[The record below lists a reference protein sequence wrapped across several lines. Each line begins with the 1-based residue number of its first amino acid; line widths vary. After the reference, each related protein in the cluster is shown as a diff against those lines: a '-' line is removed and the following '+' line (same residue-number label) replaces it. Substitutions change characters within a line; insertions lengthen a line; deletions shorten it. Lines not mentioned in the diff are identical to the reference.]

1 MIWTVPNIV
10 SFARLLGIPAL
21 LYFGLV
27 EQNDV
32 VAFWIFA
39 IASITDW
46 LDGFLAR
53 KLNQF
58 SKLGELLDPIAD
70 RLYIFAAIMVL
81 LIRGVLPLLAVLL
94 ILGREIWLAYLQL
107 KNRRKGFAP
116 PQVHYVGKAGT
127 LLLLYSL
134 PAIFLGNIDFQ
145 FATGFHYLGVAF
157 LWWGIAT
164 YWYAGMLYLNQMRE
178 LQGN

>member
-1 MIWTVPNIV
+1 MWTIPNIV

-27 EQNDV
+27 EQNDLI
-32 VAFWIFA
+32 AFWIFA

-58 SKLGELLDPIAD
+58 SEIGALLDPIAD
-70 RLYIFAAIMVL
+70 RLYIVTAI
-81 LIRGVLPLLAVLL
+81 AVLL
-94 ILGREIWLAYLQL
+94 VRDLIPTVAVVLIVAREIWLLVLQVR
-107 KNRRKGFAP
+107 NRRAGFEP
-116 PQVHYVGKAGT
+116 PKVHYVGKAGT

-134 PAIFLGNIDFQ
+134 PAIFLGNLRFELSWV
-145 FATGFHYLGVAF
+145 FEHLGTAF
-157 LWWGIAT
+157 LWWGIAV
-164 YWYAGMLYLNQMRE
+164 YWYAGFLYRKQMQQLVR
-178 LQGN
+178 G

>member
-1 MIWTVPNIV
+1 MWTIPNIV

-27 EQNDV
+27 EQNDLI
-32 VAFWIFA
+32 AFWIFA

-58 SKLGELLDPIAD
+58 SEIGALLDPIAD
-70 RLYIFAAIMVL
+70 RLYIVTAI
-81 LIRGVLPLLAVLL
+81 AVLL
-94 ILGREIWLAYLQL
+94 VRDLIPTIAVVLIVAREIWLLVLQVR
-107 KNRRKGFAP
+107 NRRAGFEP
-116 PQVHYVGKAGT
+116 PKVHYVGKAGT

-134 PAIFLGNIDFQ
+134 PAIFLGNLRFELSWV
-145 FATGFHYLGVAF
+145 FEHLGTAF
-157 LWWGIAT
+157 LWWGIAV
-164 YWYAGMLYLNQMRE
+164 YWYAGFLYRNQMQQLVR
-178 LQGN
+178 G